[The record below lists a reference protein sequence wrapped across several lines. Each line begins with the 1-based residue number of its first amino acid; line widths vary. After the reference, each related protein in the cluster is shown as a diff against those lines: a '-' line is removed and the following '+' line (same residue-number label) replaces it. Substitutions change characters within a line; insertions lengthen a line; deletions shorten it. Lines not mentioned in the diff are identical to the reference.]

1 MTRRGG
7 RMSEPAINTWIAEV
21 IQDSG
26 WCTAKH
32 ERTRIISGHRGRQP
46 DIIVRPNGAGKATQ
60 AVIVE
65 TETNR
70 NNLEREAGDRI
81 GITLTEGN
89 VRPSAVVGVLFPDD
103 LAYADDADDFRAR
116 LRAAELGYFV
126 LSGAGRFPASGH
138 LKGGITDVV
147 TAIRLSMIP
156 KSAADEYAGILQNEI
171 QGISDI
177 LDGADDGV
185 KEEIAGILGYN
196 RDSETVYG
204 MSDEQAGYMAAL
216 MMLNAGMFYEEL
228 ATHLKETVPLSSLGA
243 IPGEPTKHDV
253 MNGMRRV
260 LEVNYEP
267 VFEVAIDLLN
277 AVPDGI
283 ANEIIG
289 KVLSAV
295 SAVMRLGMQNSGD
308 VYGALYQNDLIE
320 RKKSASFYTRPEA
333 AALLAGLVLPP
344 AGDDLWSDSSRITKL
359 RIGDFA
365 CGTGML
371 LTAAYNHIINCHVD
385 DKSIAEMHRDM
396 MTDAL
401 WGFDIMPTATHLTV
415 SNLASLCPAEI
426 FNKCR
431 IYQMPIGI
439 RMPARRSKK
448 PVYALGSLDLIRN
461 ADADMGDDSMSLE
474 VSAFDDGSARLGRRH
489 GGRGGEHLASI
500 RLKTG
505 SFNYAMMNPPF
516 VRATNHGGGR
526 ADPVPPF
533 AVFGIPK
540 DIQIDMGQINAR
552 LFSGDGSHGHAGMSS
567 YFVAIAHQ
575 KLKPGGWMGFILPA
589 TISTGTAWSGI
600 RDILN
605 KWYDSI
611 MVIRLRR
618 AAGDGEATFSSGT
631 GMEEV
636 MLVARKLDTERPEG
650 EHSRIKFIQ
659 LDRLPTSRLES
670 LEVAKTIRRTMPNM
684 LEHHMGGTSMALG
697 DTHAGDALDCPVED
711 GQWMMAMTS
720 NIFLLQFAYSLA
732 TGGLGV
738 GMTTIK
744 KISEIG
750 KHALDIIGTKH
761 DGTPQGPFKPIAYN
775 RRKKYLCLWNNKAD
789 KQQTMVVEPDHSLE
803 KKPDATTEHVTTVW
817 STRSRVH
824 FNLQPRYTS
833 QRLIA
838 AYTKTESIG
847 GSSWP
852 NVIPHNQIY
861 EKALT
866 VWLNSVFGILTYWFA
881 AGSQQSERAR
891 MSRTSCKEIPVPDFD
906 ALDEGAIERLDA
918 VFDDLCMKEM
928 KPINMLDDDDVRR
941 EIDRRVVDILGL
953 KVDNL
958 EQVYDWLVHEKHLGR
973 KDLAREQSA
982 D

>member
-7 RMSEPAINTWIAEV
+7 RTTEPAINAWMAEV

-26 WCTAKH
+26 WCTARP
-32 ERTRIISGHRGRQP
+32 ERTRTISGHRGKSP
-46 DIIVRPNGAGKATQ
+46 DIIVRPNGAGRATQ

-70 NNLEREAGDRI
+70 SDLEREARDRV

-103 LAYADDADDFRAR
+103 LAYASDADDFKAR
-116 LRAAELGYFV
+116 LRASELEYFV
-126 LSGAGRFPASGH
+126 LSGTGRFPASGH

-147 TAIRLSMIP
+147 TAIRLSLIP
-156 KSAADEYAGILQNEI
+156 KSAADEYASILQDEI
-171 QGISDI
+171 RGISDI
-177 LDGADDGV
+177 LGGADYGV
-185 KEEIAGILGYN
+185 REEIAGILGYN

-228 ATHLKETVPLSSLGA
+228 ATHLEQIVPLSSLGA
-243 IPGEPTKHDV
+243 MPGVPTKHDV
-253 MNGMRRV
+253 MEGMRLV
-260 LEVNYEP
+260 LDVNYEP

-283 ANEIIG
+283 ANEIISR
-289 KVLSAV
+289 VQSAV
-295 SAVMRLGMQNSGD
+295 STIMRLGMQNSGD

-344 AGDDLWSDSSRITKL
+344 AGDDLWSDSSRITRL

-371 LTAAYNHIINCHVD
+371 LTAAYNHIINCHGD

-474 VSAFDDGSARLGRRH
+474 VAAFDDGSARLGRRH

-505 SFNYAMMNPPF
+505 SFNYIMMNPPF

-540 DIQIDMGQINAR
+540 SVQSRMSQNNTQIYQKNGSDGNAG
-552 LFSGDGSHGHAGMSS
+552 LASH
-567 YFVAIAHQ
+567 FIAISHQ
-575 KLKPGGWMGFILPA
+575 KIRCGGVMGFILPA
-589 TISTGTAWSGI
+589 TISAGSAWSGI

-618 AAGDGEATFSSGT
+618 VAGEGEATFSSGT

-636 MLVARKLDTERPEG
+636 MLVARKMDAERPE
-650 EHSRIKFIQ
+650 EEYPRIKFIQ

-670 LEVAKTIRRTMPNM
+670 LEVVKIIRRTTPNI
-684 LEHHMGGTSMALG
+684 LEHHMGGTSMMLG
-697 DTHAGDALDCPVED
+697 DTHAGDTLDCPVED

-720 NIFLLQFAYSLA
+720 NIFLLQFAYSLTA
-732 TGGLGV
+732 GECGVKMIVLDKISDIGKLGRDIADKSTGAAPRAPF
-738 GMTTIK
+738 K
-744 KISEIG
+744 KIVYDS
-750 KHALDIIGTKH
+750 
-761 DGTPQGPFKPIAYN
+761 
-775 RRKKYLCLWNNKAD
+775 RKNYPCLWNNKAVR
-789 KQQTMVVEPDHSLE
+789 QQTMVVEPDLSLE
-803 KKPDATTEHVTTVW
+803 KKSTATPEHVITVW
-817 STRSRVH
+817 SARSRIH
-824 FNLQPRYTS
+824 LNLQPRYTS
-833 QRLIA
+833 QRLVA
-838 AYTKTESIG
+838 AYTERESIG
-847 GSSWP
+847 GRSWP
-852 NVIPHNQIY
+852 NIILHNKSH

-881 AGSQQSERAR
+881 AGSQQSERAL
-891 MSRTSCKEIPVPDFD
+891 MSKTSCKKIPVPDFD
-906 ALDEGAIERLDA
+906 ALDGGAIEKMDA

-973 KDLAREQSA
+973 KDLRTV